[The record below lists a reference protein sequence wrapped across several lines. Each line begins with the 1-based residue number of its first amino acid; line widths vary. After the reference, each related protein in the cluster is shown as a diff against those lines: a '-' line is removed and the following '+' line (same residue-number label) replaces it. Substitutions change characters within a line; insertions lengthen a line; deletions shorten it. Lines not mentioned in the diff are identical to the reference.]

1 MGKKSYVCDTCNKKL
16 SGYHSLWRH
25 KRNGICQQN
34 FEKPV
39 LTTSSTGR
47 SANQEKCSSFPDITK
62 PAKNSKVS
70 AMIDAIINNG
80 ESESSKKIFQPTTPR
95 KLDYSEMIGP
105 SSDAESTI
113 IPSAPPRKKL
123 PVKKRTTATKPRK
136 IDYSKMIGPSSDEE
150 RPHKKRRHYSS
161 ESDEGRPLSP
171 PSEEL
176 LEEDND
182 DELPLP
188 PGIQFL
194 PENVEELKQRGNELI
209 EQFERGKYK
218 NRNEI
223 VCILDELK
231 RRGAINSQKY
241 KEINDILSE
250 KQGLGIEEEDSSDEE
265 EEDTVEAKISN
276 TVNYLVEHDKREIE
290 QLLELFEKTAG
301 TYYEEDL
308 AKLRRATK
316 IWMDEE
322 IQGKKPELKEI
333 EHLLT
338 QLERSKILRS
348 NLIRFETILKDI
360 RENRIRIDN
369 AIRSTVPLFDGSNNE
384 ERLQRHINYLA
395 KEKSINDDQRE
406 ALVKEEELNLDK
418 FIKQLKL
425 MKVGRGLKFLPRLTD
440 GLLKKQK
447 EHSTDLKEKEMKDC
461 ERKQLNFLLKSILEE
476 LLQRRAITKEKF
488 KDICD
493 DHNLDY
499 II

>member
-1 MGKKSYVCDTCNKKL
+1 MQSRKSQHPPYLLPTVN
-16 SGYHSLWRH
+16 
-25 KRNGICQQN
+25 NEQ
-34 FEKPV
+34 
-39 LTTSSTGR
+39 SS
-47 SANQEKCSSFPDITK
+47 ASFPDIVK
-62 PAKNSKVS
+62 PARNSKVS

-80 ESESSKKIFQPTTPR
+80 ELSEASKKIFQPTTPR

-113 IPSAPPRKKL
+113 IPSAPPKKKI
-123 PVKKRTTATKPRK
+123 PVKKKISATKPRK

-150 RPHKKRRHYSS
+150 SEPEERPYKKRRHYSS

-308 AKLRRATK
+308 AKLRRATE

-369 AIRSTVPLFDGSNNE
+369 AIRSTVPLFNGSNNE
-384 ERLQRHINYLA
+384 EKLQRHINYLA